1 MKKTLSYLACAV
13 VSLTVFALACGDSSD
28 PKTPLPLPD
37 GGVMWAECNPQ
48 QDGGGC
54 GAGEECRF
62 VPFYDRSI
70 CVRPCDEQGACGQ
83 AEAACC
89 PTGEVRDGGDA
100 TFCLPTEVCEATP
113 DAGAGDAGEDGGS
126 LTDDGGTL
134 EDAGPGTETDAG
146 TPDAGGPVIVDDA
159 GTTTDAGGPVIV
171 DDAGTTTDAG
181 TPDAGGPVIV
191 DDAGTTIDAGPGTT
205 DDAGTTI
212 DAGPGTTDDAGT
224 TIDAGSPADAGT
236 TIDAGSPADAG
247 TDAGTPIDAG
257 TDAGSPVDA
266 GTPDAGSSTD
276 AGTPTDGGPG
286 PGSYT
291 NIRIMASNLSSG
303 NGQDYDPGHGI
314 RLMQGVDPDVVL
326 IQEFNYKSDS
336 VADITSLVNQV
347 GPGFYYYREGGAQ
360 IPNGVISRWP
370 IIESGEWKDPEVD
383 NRDFAWARIDI
394 PGPRDLWA
402 VSVHLLTRSS
412 GARNAEANAIVTEV
426 RGKIPESDY
435 LVIGGD
441 LNTGSFNE
449 SCFTTFRNVVVTAAP
464 YPADKNGKTGT
475 NASREKPYD
484 HVLVD
489 QDLNQY
495 RTPTVIGSNSF
506 PNGLVLDS
514 RVYTPLSDI
523 APVLS
528 NDSGAPSMQHMGVI
542 KDFRVPAF

>member
-89 PTGEVRDGGDA
+89 PTGEARDGGDA

-113 DAGAGDAGEDGGS
+113 DAGAGDAGEDADGGS

-146 TPDAGGPVIVDDA
+146 TTDAGGPVIVDDA

-181 TPDAGGPVIV
+181 TTDAGGPVIV
-191 DDAGTTIDAGPGTT
+191 DDAGTTIDAGSPV
-205 DDAGTTI
+205 

-224 TIDAGSPADAGT
+224 TIDAGSP
-236 TIDAGSPADAG
+236 IDAG
-247 TDAGTPIDAG
+247 TDAGSPIDAG

-276 AGTPTDGGPG
+276 GGPA
-286 PGSYT
+286 PGGYT
-291 NIRIMASNLSSG
+291 NIRIMAANLSSG

-347 GPGFYYYREGGAQ
+347 GPGFHYYREGGAQ

-394 PGPRDLWA
+394 PGPKDLWA
-402 VSVHLLTRSS
+402 VSVHLLTRSA
-412 GARNAEANAIVTEV
+412 GARNAEAAEIVAKV
-426 RGKIPESDY
+426 REKVPESDY

-441 LNTGSFNE
+441 LNTDSFSE
-449 SCFTTFRNVVVTAAP
+449 SCFTTFKNVVVTSAP

-475 NASREKPYD
+475 NASRAKPYD

-523 APVLS
+523 APVQS

-542 KDFRVPAF
+542 KDFRVPAP

>member
-13 VSLTVFALACGDSSD
+13 VSLTVFALACGDSD

-54 GAGEECRF
+54 GAGAECRF

-89 PTGEVRDGGDA
+89 PTGEARDGGDA

-134 EDAGPGTETDAG
+134 EDAGPSTET
-146 TPDAGGPVIVDDA
+146 DAGGPVIVDDA

-171 DDAGTTTDAG
+171 DDAGTT
-181 TPDAGGPVIV
+181 
-191 DDAGTTIDAGPGTT
+191 IDAGSP
-205 DDAGTTI
+205 D

-224 TIDAGSPADAGT
+224 TIDAGSPDDAGPGTTDDAGT
-236 TIDAGSPADAG
+236 AIDAGSPDDAGPGTTDDAG
-247 TDAGTPIDAG
+247 TTIDAG

-276 AGTPTDGGPG
+276 AGTPTDGGPA

-394 PGPRDLWA
+394 PGPKDLWV
-402 VSVHLLTRSS
+402 VSVHLLTRSA
-412 GARNAEANAIVTEV
+412 GARNTEANAIVTEV
-426 RGKIPESDY
+426 RKKVPESDY

-441 LNTGSFNE
+441 LNTDSFSE
-449 SCFTTFRNVVVTAAP
+449 SCFNTFKNVVVTSAP

-475 NASREKPYD
+475 NASRAKPYD

-489 QDLNQY
+489 ADLNQY
-495 RTPTVIGSNSF
+495 RQATVIGSNSF
-506 PNGLVLDS
+506 ANGLVLDS

-523 APVLS
+523 APVQYS
-528 NDSGAPSMQHMGVI
+528 DSDVTGMQHMGVI